1 MAVRMNNGR
10 EDEIISSINVTPMV
24 DIILVLLIIFMV
36 TASVIVTPA
45 IKVDLPRAAHAEDN
59 VESSVALVLSRE
71 GKLFLNGKESTWPE
85 MEEQVR
91 RQMQKHHDVLAV
103 ISADRQVPHGDV
115 IHLIDVVKGLGI
127 QKFALNIERLPD
139 RDREG

>member
-1 MAVRMNNGR
+1 MAVRMNNVR
-10 EDEIISSINVTPMV
+10 DDEIISNINVTPMV
-24 DIILVLLIIFMV
+24 DIILVLLIVFMV

-85 MEEQVR
+85 MEKQVR
-91 RQMQKHHDVLAV
+91 RQMQGHHDVQAV

-127 QKFALNIERLPD
+127 EKFALNIERVL
-139 RDREG
+139 DREG

>member
-36 TASVIVTPA
+36 TASVIITPA
-45 IKVDLPRAAHAEDN
+45 IKVDLPRAAHAGDN

-91 RQMQKHHDVLAV
+91 RQMQKHHDVQAV

-127 QKFALNIERLPD
+127 DKFALNIERVP
-139 RDREG
+139 DREG